1 MKMNARLKQVPA
13 VEYEDNILSSA
24 AGRTA
29 LLIGITAGTVSQK
42 EIERAVLRDNE
53 KRPYRKPV
61 VAYGKRFD
69 SVRSAATSQLANEL
83 VGARSG
89 PTYARMLNAEEKRIA
104 YYCNKDD
111 TVGFYWSE

>member
-13 VEYEDNILSSA
+13 VEYEDNILSRA

-69 SVRSAATSQLANEL
+69 SVRSAASWSLGSTSAK
-83 VGARSG
+83 VGIE
-89 PTYARMLNAEEKRIA
+89 YARMLNAEEKLIA
-104 YYCNKDD
+104 RVCNKDD